1 VIGAVTGRSPWEA
14 ALGHRMG
21 GMHPKLRAYFSA
33 LPEGAVGRGLGVMD
47 VVGSPRRCL
56 WPVLAMLGAAHVIFP
71 VWERD
76 VRFTV
81 VNRMVDGRLV
91 AERTFRFA
99 RRTRVM
105 RDEITARGAA
115 VVDRVGPV
123 AVELE
128 PRIRDRGLQLHSTRV
143 RLLGIPLPRA
153 IAPRLALEERIVSG
167 GQHVS
172 LTLDLPVVGRVYE
185 YRGRF
190 IYRIEEP

>member
-1 VIGAVTGRSPWEA
+1 MRMVAGRSPWEA
-14 ALGHRMG
+14 ALGHRIG
-21 GMHPKLRAYFSA
+21 ALHPKLRTYFSA
-33 LPEGAVGRGLGVMD
+33 LPEGAVGRGSGVMD
-47 VVGSPRRCL
+47 VVGTPRRWL
-56 WPVLAMLGAAHVIFP
+56 WPVLAVLGAAHVIFP

-81 VNRMVDGRLV
+81 ENRMVDGRLV

-115 VVDRVGPV
+115 VVDRIGPV
-123 AVELE
+123 VAELE
-128 PRIRDRGLQLHSTRV
+128 PRIRDGALELHSIRTR
-143 RLLGIPLPRA
+143 LFGITLPRA
-153 IAPRLALEERIVSG
+153 VSPRLTLQERIVSG

-172 LTLDLPVVGRVYE
+172 LALDLPVVGRIYE

-190 IYRIEEP
+190 TYRIEQP